1 MKTIFAVCV
10 GIAILG
16 IANARAVEDEGAVES
31 NYEEKAIHV
40 SDPVLDKAASQQKK
54 LWLKQSVTVP
64 FWKKDIPR
72 SGPMRLDGFASGLRT
87 RILALRSARARTFT
101 SRMLKPFMANGS
113 V

>member
-1 MKTIFAVCV
+1 MLELSKT
-10 GIAILG
+10 
-16 IANARAVEDEGAVES
+16 R
-31 NYEEKAIHV
+31 
-40 SDPVLDKAASQQKK
+40 VLLNQTMRRKQFMDKAASQQKK